1 MQDALLKKMPRQ
13 LNIEKGFGK
22 VENKPDGKELKTTTN
37 LHPSV
42 VEIYRKY
49 PNMVL
54 PKSSTNL
61 NLNLIVSLKRE
72 EINSEHLLEEDCN
85 QSPTKLIEKRKI
97 EVNKI
102 GRPGRRKYMFPK
114 TRTILPPNQM
124 KSERIDKEKKKL
136 NQRNTTYKCVKTAEV
151 VENAVSPLDNIN
163 IKSQMNGSSNEES
176 SINIPLESV
185 VENNNRLEILE
196 SVRIIPIVINK
207 RSCVLLICQICK
219 RIQYNSFELKRHTL
233 KNLICQYCKLKFSR
247 IS

>member
-85 QSPTKLIEKRKI
+85 QSPTKLSIPNLYTNQSMNPVIVLPLSEKVEKRKI

-196 SVRIIPIVINK
+196 SGRI
-207 RSCVLLICQICK
+207 
-219 RIQYNSFELKRHTL
+219 NSRTL
-233 KNLICQYCKLKFSR
+233 SLPQHSSLPQH
-247 IS
+247 

>member
-1 MQDALLKKMPRQ
+1 
-13 LNIEKGFGK
+13 
-22 VENKPDGKELKTTTN
+22 
-37 LHPSV
+37 
-42 VEIYRKY
+42 
-49 PNMVL
+49 MVL

-85 QSPTKLIEKRKI
+85 QSPTKLSIPNLYTNQSMNPVIVLPLSEKVEKRKI